1 MVFLHAR
8 EAMQVTQLHECNSRL
23 GIGTRTPQERLPHT
37 HVTLSSRS
45 AQVLVSCAAGRVIM
59 SGLAQGR
66 ATHGLRMLTRYI
78 DPTPFS
84 LNAATF
90 VGLCK
95 QRIAGCETTGRG
107 RADARFPTRRARNAS
122 RKCVHWVDAGAQ
134 LLGLLRLPSSPS
146 TSTAS
151 TADCR
156 DGHTVQLVCKDA
168 SASSGESGRQRAHRS
183 QALCGLFEH
192 LLALRSLSR
201 LSLFASLDH
210 FMATVAEHTAA
221 HA

>member
-1 MVFLHAR
+1 VVFLHAR

-59 SGLAQGR
+59 GGLAQGR

-95 QRIAGCETTGRG
+95 QRIAGCETTGSG
-107 RADARFPTRRARNAS
+107 RADARFPTRRARNA
-122 RKCVHWVDAGAQ
+122 WVDAGVQ
-134 LLGLLRLPSSPS
+134 LLGLLRLPSSSS
-146 TSTAS
+146 TSTTS

-156 DGHTVQLVCKDA
+156 DGHTVQLVGKDA

-183 QALCGLFEH
+183 QAICGLFEH

-201 LSLFASLDH
+201 LSLFASPDH
-210 FMATVAEHTAA
+210 VMAIVADHTAA